1 MPAERDVDQF
11 ARLIAALGPW
21 LDQVVIIGGW
31 AHRLYRLHDLAQALE
46 YSPLT
51 TLDTDV
57 ALPAKVLVQE
67 QDIRDRLLANGFDEK
82 LLGDHTPPVT
92 RYSLGTDESGFYAE
106 FLTPLVGSMHSRDK
120 KSAATVRVGGV
131 ATQRLRHLDLL
142 LHAPWFVKIGASNGF
157 PLAHPMTVRIPSATA
172 YIAQK
177 VLVRQKRS
185 AEERAKDLL
194 YIHDTIELFGRS
206 LPSLHEEWRN
216 TFQQQLHPKAVRT
229 IERAGSVI
237 FSHVDDISREA
248 ALMATG
254 RRLPADEI
262 LEVCRAGW
270 KQIFE
275 RSHVCM

>member
-1 MPAERDVDQF
+1 MTAERDVDQF

-21 LDQVVIIGGW
+21 LDQVAVIGGW
-31 AHRLYRLHDLAQALE
+31 AHRLYRFHDLAQALE

-57 ALPAKVLVQE
+57 ALPARVPVEE
-67 QDIRDRLLANGFDEK
+67 QDIRDRLLANGFEEE

-92 RYSLGTDESGFYAE
+92 HYSLGTNDSGFYVE
-106 FLTPLVGSMHSRDK
+106 FLTPLVGSVHGRDK

-131 ATQRLRHLDLL
+131 TTQRLRHLDLL
-142 LHAPWFVKIGASNGF
+142 LHAPWSVKIDESDGF
-157 PLAHPMTVRIPSATA
+157 PLANPMTVRIPSATA

-177 VLVRQKRS
+177 VLVRQKRN

-206 LPSLHEEWRN
+206 LPSLSEEWRN
-216 TFQQQLHPKAVRT
+216 TFRQQLHAKAVRT

-237 FSHVDDISREA
+237 FGHVDDISREA
-248 ALMATG
+248 ALMAMG
-254 RRLPADEI
+254 RRLSADEI
-262 LEVCRAGW
+262 LEVCRTGW

-275 RSHVCM
+275 